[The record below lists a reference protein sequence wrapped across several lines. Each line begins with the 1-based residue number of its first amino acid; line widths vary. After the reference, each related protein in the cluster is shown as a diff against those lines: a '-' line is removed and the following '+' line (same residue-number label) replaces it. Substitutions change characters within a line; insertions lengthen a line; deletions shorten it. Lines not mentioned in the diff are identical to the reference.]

1 MGEDGGARQAGR
13 LAKEVTSES
22 RAKQGFGSV
31 GTFLSKGSSMCKGP
45 GTCLAQCEE
54 QQQCQGEWNRVSK
67 GARKS

>member
-31 GTFLSKGSSMCKGP
+31 GTFLSKGSSMCKGASA
-45 GTCLAQCEE
+45 G
-54 QQQCQGEWNRVSK
+54 K
-67 GARKS
+67 GLDSFEL

>member
-22 RAKQGFGSV
+22 RAKEGIGSV
-31 GTFLSKGSSMCKGP
+31 STFTSKGNSMCKGP

-54 QQQCQGEWNRVSK
+54 QQQRQGEWNRVSK